1 MVNRRNPAAGDP
13 YPLVDVASRSV
24 IITGAT
30 VERAFAARHGSEV
43 TATSKAFAGP
53 GGPSRKSVAVDHR
66 SVPR

>member
-13 YPLVDVASRSV
+13 YSLFNVADHSV

-30 VERAFAARHGSEV
+30 AERAFAAQHGSEV